1 MGKELKRGDER
12 GVRSGVC
19 KGVHLCDS
27 RVDVTKL
34 RSEGEEEEEE
44 EIEAKVRIKNRWE
57 LSNEICI
64 ARLSDARLKITFC
77 EY

>member
-27 RVDVTKL
+27 RVDVTKQM
-34 RSEGEEEEEE
+34 SVEEEE

-64 ARLSDARLKITFC
+64 ARLSDARLKITCC

>member
-19 KGVHLCDS
+19 KGVHLCDI
-27 RVDVTKL
+27 RVDVTKQM
-34 RSEGEEEEEE
+34 SVEEEE

-57 LSNEICI
+57 LSNETCI
-64 ARLSDARLKITFC
+64 ARLSDARSMITC
-77 EY
+77 CDC

>member
-19 KGVHLCDS
+19 KGVHLCDI
-27 RVDVTKL
+27 RVDVTKQM
-34 RSEGEEEEEE
+34 SVEEEE

-64 ARLSDARLKITFC
+64 ARLSDARLKITCC